1 MLSTFDNQQKAVSQ
15 SIRDIEK
22 ELARTDDEDLYNELL
37 TQKNSLGDAY
47 ETLGKIKTLVNI
59 LHYFGV

>member
-1 MLSTFDNQQKAVSQ
+1 MLSTFDDQQKAVGQ
-15 SIRDIEK
+15 SIRDIAK
-22 ELARTDDEDLYNELL
+22 ELARTENEDLYNELL

-47 ETLGKIKTLVNI
+47 EILGKIKTLVNI